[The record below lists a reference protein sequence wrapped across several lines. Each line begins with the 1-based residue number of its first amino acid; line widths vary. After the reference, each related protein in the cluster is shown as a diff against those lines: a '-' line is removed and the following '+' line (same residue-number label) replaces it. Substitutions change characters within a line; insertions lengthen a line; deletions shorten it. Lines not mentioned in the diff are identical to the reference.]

1 MDFLLYGANGYT
13 AQLMLPLLQTYG
25 LKPVLAGRSAEKI
38 EPLAREYGLTYRI
51 FDLADPVATRSALAD
66 MPLVLHCAGPFA
78 HTARPMLEACLE
90 TKTHYLDITGEIAV
104 FEQAARLGARAR
116 EQGITL
122 LPGSGFDV
130 VPTDCLAAFL
140 HQQLPDATHLSL
152 AFANMGG
159 GLSQGTAR
167 TMAEGLGDGGAMRRD
182 GRIVPVPLGHRAM
195 EVDFGGLHRFVMAI
209 PWGDVATAYY
219 TTGIPNIETFT
230 SVHPRT
236 YRRLRWQ
243 KAFNWLLR
251 MQVVRNF
258 VKKRIANRAP
268 GPSAERRATAQTY
281 VWGEVR
287 NATGTTLQA
296 RLRTPDGYTLTAHS
310 ALILTKKILAGAGKP
325 GFWTPAGLFGPD
337 LVLEVPG
344 VERFF

>member
-13 AQLMLPLLQTYG
+13 AQLMLPLLRHYG
-25 LKPVLAGRSAEKI
+25 LMPVLGGRSAEKV
-38 EPLAREYGLTYRI
+38 EALAREYGLAYRS
-51 FDLADPVATRSALAD
+51 FDLADVAATRAALAEV
-66 MPLVLHCAGPFA
+66 PLVLHCAGPFA
-78 HTARPMLEACLE
+78 HTARPMLEACLH
-90 TKTHYLDITGEIAV
+90 TRTHYLDITGEIAV
-104 FEQAARLGARAR
+104 FELAASLDARAR

-130 VPTDCLAAFL
+130 VPTDCLASFL
-140 HQQLPDATHLSL
+140 HRQLPDATHLSL
-152 AFANMGG
+152 AFANVGG

-182 GRIVPVPLGHRAM
+182 GRIVAVPLGHRAM
-195 EVDFGGLHRFVMAI
+195 EVDFGGLRRFVMAI
-209 PWGDVATAYY
+209 PWGDVATAFY

-230 SVHPRT
+230 TVSPRT

-251 MQVVRNF
+251 TKMARNF
-258 VKKRIANRAP
+258 VKKRIASRSP
-268 GPSAERRATAQTY
+268 GPSAERRAAAQTY

-287 NATGTTLQA
+287 NAAGIIRQA
-296 RLRTPDGYTLTAHS
+296 RLRTPEGYTLTAHT
-310 ALILTKKILAGAGKP
+310 ALLLTKKILAGEGKP

-344 VERFF
+344 VERF

>member
-13 AQLMLPLLQTYG
+13 AQLMLPLLRQYG
-25 LKPVLAGRSAEKI
+25 LTPVLGGRSADKI
-38 EPLAREYGLTYRI
+38 EPLAREYGLAYRI
-51 FDLADPVATRSALAD
+51 FDLADQAATRSALAEV
-66 MPLVLHCAGPFA
+66 PLVLHCAGPFA
-78 HTARPMLEACLE
+78 HTARPMLEACLA
-90 TKTHYLDITGEIAV
+90 TRTHYLDITGEIAV
-104 FEQAARLGARAR
+104 FELAASLDARAR

-140 HQQLPDATHLSL
+140 HRQLPDATHLAL
-152 AFANMGG
+152 AFANVGG

-182 GRIVPVPLGHRAM
+182 GRIVAVPLGHRAM
-195 EVDFGGLHRFVMAI
+195 EVDFGRLRRFVMAI

-230 SVHPRT
+230 TVHPKT

-251 MQVVRNF
+251 MKMVRDL

-287 NATGTTLQA
+287 NAAGVTIQA
-296 RLRTPDGYTLTAHS
+296 RLRTPEGYTLTAHS
-310 ALILTKKILAGAGKP
+310 ALLLTQKILAGQGKP

-344 VERFF
+344 VERF